1 LNAGDHAMFT
11 LAKDTAVPLT
21 EQIVRHFAQ
30 RIDEGALLPGARLPS
45 VRQLAARLE
54 VSVHT
59 VLVALERLSGQ
70 GYVASRPGAGY
81 FVSRTAA
88 RAAAEP
94 AAAPRALPA
103 TTTSGFTHSA
113 LSADATLLQAGSG
126 YLPRHWYEDAIAP
139 ATLARSLRES
149 AEAAVVPPVQGLPAL
164 REQLAQ
170 RLARRQIPATPAH
183 LLTAFGA
190 SQALQLAAR
199 AVAVPGDVV
208 LVDDPGYFLLHSQL
222 AALGLRVVG
231 VPREADGPN
240 LDALADLVQEY
251 RPRAFFT
258 QTLLHNPTGGSTVP
272 ARSHR
277 ILNLAE
283 AFDFVLVED
292 DVYGDLAGDAGV
304 RLAQI
309 DALRRVIYVGSFS
322 KLLSP
327 SLRVGYLAAPL
338 ALAERLVELKLM
350 DVLSG
355 STLEEALVA
364 EVLRSGRYHRHVL
377 RVRERLARARGAA
390 IAALQGCGLR
400 FDADAAGAGGVFLWA
415 TLPPGVQAPAL
426 VEAAR
431 EAGIVI
437 AGGHMFSRRGVGFD
451 RLRLN
456 AAWGTD
462 ARLLGFLKQQLGA
475 AG

>member
-1 LNAGDHAMFT
+1 MFT

-21 EQIVRHFAQ
+21 EQIVRHYAQ
-30 RIDEGALLPGARLPS
+30 RIDAGALLPGARLPS

-59 VLVALERLSGQ
+59 VLVALDRLAGL

-81 FVSRTAA
+81 FVLRPAGRTAA
-88 RAAAEP
+88 VD
-94 AAAPRALPA
+94 ALPPVPSAPA
-103 TTTSGFTHSA
+103 TTTAGFTHSA
-113 LSADATLLQAGSG
+113 LSADATLLQAGAG

-149 AEAAVVPPVQGLPAL
+149 AEAAVVAPVQGLPVL

-170 RLARRQIPATPAH
+170 RLMQRQIPATAAH
-183 LLTAFGA
+183 LVTSFGA

-199 AVAVPGDVV
+199 VLAAPGDVV
-208 LVDDPGYFLLHSQL
+208 LVDDPGYFLVHSQL
-222 AALGLRVVG
+222 AALGLRVIG
-231 VPREADGPN
+231 VPREGEGPD
-240 LDALADLVQEY
+240 LQALAALAEEY

-277 ILNLAE
+277 VLNLAE

-309 DALRRVIYVGSFS
+309 DGLRRVIYVGSFS
-322 KLLSP
+322 KVLSP
-327 SLRVGYLAAPL
+327 SLRVGYLAAPP
-338 ALAERLVELKLM
+338 ALAQRLVELKLM

-377 RVRERLARARGAA
+377 RLRERLARARVAA
-390 IAALQGCGLR
+390 IAALQRCGLR
-400 FDADAAGAGGVFLWA
+400 FDAEGGEGVFLWA
-415 TLPPGVQAPAL
+415 ALPPGVEAPAL

-431 EAGIVI
+431 AAGIVI
-437 AGGHMFSRRGVGFD
+437 AGGPMFSRRGAGLD

-456 AAWGTD
+456 AAVATD
-462 ARLLGFLKQQLGA
+462 PRLLKFLQERLGA
-475 AG
+475 A

>member
-1 LNAGDHAMFT
+1 MFT

-21 EQIVRHFAQ
+21 EQIVRHYAQ
-30 RIDEGALLPGARLPS
+30 RIDDGALLPGARLPS

-59 VLVALERLSGQ
+59 ALVALDRLAGM

-81 FVSRTAA
+81 FVLRPAG
-88 RAAAEP
+88 RAAAEVPPP
-94 AAAPRALPA
+94 APPAPA
-103 TTTSGFTHSA
+103 TTTAGFTHSA
-113 LSADATLLQAGSG
+113 LSADATLLQAGAG

-149 AEAAVVPPVQGLPAL
+149 AEAAVVPPVQGLPLL

-170 RLARRQIPATPAH
+170 RLAQRQIPATAAH
-183 LLTAFGA
+183 LVTSFGA

-199 AVAVPGDVV
+199 ALAAPGDVV
-208 LVDDPGYFLLHSQL
+208 LVDDPGYFLVHSQL

-231 VPREADGPN
+231 VPREAEGPD
-240 LDALADLVQEY
+240 LRALAALAEEY

-258 QTLLHNPTGGSTVP
+258 QTLLHNPTGGSTTP

-277 ILNLAE
+277 VLNLAE

-309 DALRRVIYVGSFS
+309 DGLRRVVYVGSFS
-322 KLLSP
+322 KVLSP
-327 SLRVGYLAAPL
+327 SLRVGYLAAAPVL
-338 ALAERLVELKLM
+338 ADRLVELKLM

-355 STLEEALVA
+355 STLEETLVA

-377 RVRERLARARGAA
+377 RLRERLARARVAA
-390 IAALQGCGLR
+390 IAALRGCGLR
-400 FDADAAGAGGVFLWA
+400 FDAEAAGAEGVFLWA
-415 TLPPGVQAPAL
+415 ALPPGVEAPAL

-431 EAGIVI
+431 AAGIVI
-437 AGGHMFSRRGVGFD
+437 AGGHMFSRRGAGLD

-456 AAWGTD
+456 AAWATD
-462 ARLLGFLKQQLGA
+462 ARLLGFLRERLGA
-475 AG
+475 AAGG

>member
-1 LNAGDHAMFT
+1 MFT
-11 LAKDTAVPLT
+11 LTKDAAVPLT

-59 VLVALERLSGQ
+59 VLAALDRLAGQ

-81 FVSRTAA
+81 YVQRPAG
-88 RAAAEP
+88 RAAVQAP
-94 AAAPRALPA
+94 PPPRAEPA
-103 TTTSGFTHSA
+103 TTTAGFTHSA

-170 RLARRQIPATPAH
+170 RLARRQIPASAAH
-183 LLTAFGA
+183 VVTAFGA

-199 AVAVPGDVV
+199 VLAAPGDVV

-231 VPREADGPN
+231 VPREAEGPD
-240 LDALADLVQEY
+240 LDALAALASEY

-283 AFDFVLVED
+283 AHDFMLVED

-309 DALRRVIYVGSFS
+309 DGLRRVVQVGSFS

-327 SLRVGYLAAPL
+327 SLRVGWLAAPAPL
-338 ALAERLVELKLM
+338 VERLVALKLM

-377 RVRERLARARGAA
+377 RLRERLARARGAA
-390 IAALQGCGLR
+390 IAALQRCGLR
-400 FDADAAGAGGVFLWA
+400 FDADAAGGGGVFLWA
-415 TLPPGVQAPAL
+415 ALPPGVEAPAV

-437 AGGHMFSRRGVGFD
+437 AGGHMFSRRGAGLD

-462 ARLLGFLKQQLGA
+462 ARLLGFLEERLRQGS
-475 AG
+475 